1 MEERM
6 KKIGAVVLAGILFSL
21 TSGGLMAQDSIFWVD
36 RFAVDRVKKGVPEGW
51 ILVLK
56 TGEPQIQVREEG
68 ESVYLR
74 FKTEK
79 SSFGLRKEFDLE
91 TKEFPYL
98 NWKWKVTQL
107 PEKGD
112 FRRKETDDQA
122 AQVCVLFPRFPA
134 TLNTE
139 FVCYYWEGNP
149 KNKGLEG
156 ESVVWSKAR
165 IIVLE
170 AGKDKLNQW
179 LTEKRNVYEDYKR
192 LFKKEPPMAG
202 GVVLYIN
209 SQHTQSVAESSL
221 DEIHFSKK

>member
-1 MEERM
+1 M
-6 KKIGAVVLAGILFSL
+6 KKINTVLLAGILFLIAEGSL
-21 TSGGLMAQDSIFWVD
+21 AQDSIYWVD
-36 RFAVDRVKKGVPEGW
+36 RFALDRVKEGVPEGW
-51 ILVLK
+51 TVVSK
-56 TGEPQIQVREEG
+56 AGERQIQVRKEG
-68 ESVYLR
+68 EAVYLH
-74 FKTEK
+74 FKADK
-79 SSFGLRKEFDLE
+79 SSFGLRKEFDLD

-98 NWKWKVTQL
+98 NWKWKVTHL

-112 FRRKETDDQA
+112 FHKKDTDDQA

-156 ESVVWSKAR
+156 ESVVWSKAK

-170 AGKDKLNQW
+170 AGKEKLNQW
-179 LTEKRNVYEDYKR
+179 VTEKRNVYEDYKR
-192 LFKKEPPMAG
+192 LFKKEPPQAG
-202 GVVLYIN
+202 GVVFYIN

-221 DEIHFSKK
+221 DEIYFSKK

>member
-1 MEERM
+1 MN
-6 KKIGAVVLAGILFSL
+6 KIGTVVLAGIFFLLF
-21 TSGGLMAQDSIFWVD
+21 SGGLIAEESIHWVD
-36 RFAVDRVKKGVPEGW
+36 RFAVEKVKKGVPEGW

-56 TGEPQIQVREEG
+56 TGEPQIQVRQEG
-68 ESVYLR
+68 EAVYLR
-74 FKTEK
+74 SKANK
-79 SSFGLRKEFDLE
+79 SSFGLRKEFALD

-98 NWKWKVTQL
+98 NWKWQVTQL

-112 FRRKETDDQA
+112 FRRKESDDQA

-139 FVCYYWEGNP
+139 FVCYYWESNP
-149 KNKGLEG
+149 MNKGLEG

-170 AGKDKLNQW
+170 AGKEKLNQW
-179 LTEKRNVYEDYKR
+179 VTEKRNVYEDYKR
-192 LFKKEPPMAG
+192 LFKKEPPKAG
-202 GVVLYIN
+202 GIVYYIN

-221 DEIHFSKK
+221 DEIHFSQK